1 MTFQNA
7 ATTVAAFILYFVRKV
22 LEKAGG
28 KKFWRK
34 NKKALKPFDFKAFS
48 HGGDKRD
55 RTAELLRNAAK
66 AASGGKILI
75 KTIQV
80 VSGTK
85 AGKKKKD
92 RSKSCLFYM
101 VEISGIEPLTS

>member
-55 RTAELLRNAAK
+55 RTADLLNAIGFEVLDSMK
-66 AASGGKILI
+66 FVRKLRQNS
-75 KTIQV
+75 TI
-80 VSGTK
+80 
-85 AGKKKKD
+85 
-92 RSKSCLFYM
+92 
-101 VEISGIEPLTS
+101 

>member
-1 MTFQNA
+1 MKFQKTSRMANK
-7 ATTVAAFILYFVRKV
+7 VYKSISCEVRIIKGQEQILS
-22 LEKAGG
+22 
-28 KKFWRK
+28 
-34 NKKALKPFDFKAFS
+34 FS

-75 KTIQV
+75 KNIQV
-80 VSGTK
+80 VSGSK
-85 AGKKKKD
+85 AGKKKKT
-92 RSKSCLFYM
+92 RKPLSLQAFHM

>member
-34 NKKALKPFDFKAFS
+34 RKKTGANPAFFF
-48 HGGDKRD
+48 GGDKRD

-75 KTIQV
+75 KNIQV
-80 VSGTK
+80 VSGSK

-92 RSKSCLFYM
+92 RSKSCLF
-101 VEISGIEPLTS
+101 TWWR

>member
-1 MTFQNA
+1 MPSVGDMTFQNA

-55 RTAELLRNAAK
+55 RTADLLNAIGFEVLDSMK
-66 AASGGKILI
+66 FVRKLRQNS
-75 KTIQV
+75 TI
-80 VSGTK
+80 
-85 AGKKKKD
+85 
-92 RSKSCLFYM
+92 
-101 VEISGIEPLTS
+101 

>member
-55 RTAELLRNAAK
+55 RTADLLNAIGFEVLDSMRFVRK
-66 AASGGKILI
+66 LRQNS
-75 KTIQV
+75 TI
-80 VSGTK
+80 
-85 AGKKKKD
+85 
-92 RSKSCLFYM
+92 
-101 VEISGIEPLTS
+101 

>member
-28 KKFWRK
+28 K
-34 NKKALKPFDFKAFS
+34 
-48 HGGDKRD
+48 
-55 RTAELLRNAAK
+55 
-66 AASGGKILI
+66 ILI
-75 KTIQV
+75 KNIQV
-80 VSGTK
+80 VSGSK

>member
-55 RTAELLRNAAK
+55 RTAELLNAIGFEVLDSMK
-66 AASGGKILI
+66 FVRKLRQNS
-75 KTIQV
+75 TI
-80 VSGTK
+80 
-85 AGKKKKD
+85 
-92 RSKSCLFYM
+92 
-101 VEISGIEPLTS
+101 

>member
-28 KKFWRK
+28 KILIK
-34 NKKALKPFDFKAFS
+34 NIQVVSGSKAGKKKKRQEQILSFS

-55 RTAELLRNAAK
+55 RTAELLNAIGFEVLDSMK
-66 AASGGKILI
+66 FVRKLRQNS
-75 KTIQV
+75 TI
-80 VSGTK
+80 
-85 AGKKKKD
+85 
-92 RSKSCLFYM
+92 
-101 VEISGIEPLTS
+101 

>member
-28 KKFWRK
+28 K
-34 NKKALKPFDFKAFS
+34 
-48 HGGDKRD
+48 
-55 RTAELLRNAAK
+55 
-66 AASGGKILI
+66 ILI

-80 VSGTK
+80 DSGTK

-101 VEISGIEPLTS
+101 VEISGIEPLSF

>member
-22 LEKAGG
+22 LEKAG
-28 KKFWRK
+28 R
-34 NKKALKPFDFKAFS
+34 
-48 HGGDKRD
+48 
-55 RTAELLRNAAK
+55 
-66 AASGGKILI
+66 KILI
-75 KTIQV
+75 KNIQV

>member
-28 KKFWRK
+28 K
-34 NKKALKPFDFKAFS
+34 
-48 HGGDKRD
+48 
-55 RTAELLRNAAK
+55 
-66 AASGGKILI
+66 ILI
-75 KTIQV
+75 KSIQV
-80 VSGTK
+80 VSGSK
-85 AGKKKKD
+85 AGEKKKD
-92 RSKSCLFYM
+92 RSKSCLFHM

>member
-7 ATTVAAFILYFVRKV
+7 ATTVAALILYFVRKV

-55 RTAELLRNAAK
+55 RTADLLNAIGFEVLDSMK
-66 AASGGKILI
+66 FVRKLRQNG
-75 KTIQV
+75 TI
-80 VSGTK
+80 
-85 AGKKKKD
+85 
-92 RSKSCLFYM
+92 
-101 VEISGIEPLTS
+101 

>member
-22 LEKAGG
+22 LEKAG
-28 KKFWRK
+28 
-34 NKKALKPFDFKAFS
+34 S
-48 HGGDKRD
+48 
-55 RTAELLRNAAK
+55 
-66 AASGGKILI
+66 KILI
-75 KTIQV
+75 KNIQE
-80 VSGTK
+80 VSGSK
-85 AGKKKKD
+85 VGKKKKD

>member
-7 ATTVAAFILYFVRKV
+7 ATTVAALILYFVRKV

-55 RTAELLRNAAK
+55 RTADLLNAIGFEVLDSMK
-66 AASGGKILI
+66 FVRKLRQNS
-75 KTIQV
+75 TI
-80 VSGTK
+80 
-85 AGKKKKD
+85 
-92 RSKSCLFYM
+92 
-101 VEISGIEPLTS
+101 

>member
-28 KKFWRK
+28 K
-34 NKKALKPFDFKAFS
+34 
-48 HGGDKRD
+48 
-55 RTAELLRNAAK
+55 
-66 AASGGKILI
+66 ILI
-75 KTIQV
+75 KNIQV
-80 VSGTK
+80 VGGSK

-101 VEISGIEPLTS
+101 VEISGIEPLSFCGMPQKPPPAEKV

>member
-22 LEKAGG
+22 LEK
-28 KKFWRK
+28 
-34 NKKALKPFDFKAFS
+34 
-48 HGGDKRD
+48 
-55 RTAELLRNAAK
+55 E
-66 AASGGKILI
+66 GGKILI
-75 KTIQV
+75 KNIQV
-80 VSGTK
+80 VSGSK

-92 RSKSCLFYM
+92 RSKSCLFHM

>member
-28 KKFWRK
+28 K
-34 NKKALKPFDFKAFS
+34 
-48 HGGDKRD
+48 
-55 RTAELLRNAAK
+55 
-66 AASGGKILI
+66 ILI
-75 KTIQV
+75 KNIQV
-80 VSGTK
+80 VSGSK

-92 RSKSCLFYM
+92 RSKSCLFHM
-101 VEISGIEPLTS
+101 VEISGIEPLSF